1 MDITVH
7 VFNMRKGS
15 QKIFLKYKSYKWDLN
30 PNLILNHFTSSDS
43 QSVLVMKMKQKI
55 LTVTDAIITHT
66 KKNFEMDHES

>member
-43 QSVLVMKMKQKI
+43 QSVLVMKMKQK
-55 LTVTDAIITHT
+55 TFNSYRCYHNTHT
-66 KKNFEMDHES
+66 KKF